1 MKFHILVVE
10 DNADLRDS
18 IVETLQA
25 HGHHVLAVECAEEV
39 AETRLPAT
47 FDLMIADVGLP
58 GEDGISLSR
67 RIRLTHPNIGI
78 IMLTA
83 RVSQADRLAGY
94 ECGADIYLTKPAS
107 QQELLA
113 AIHVLMRRVI
123 PAETSAQSLLLDI
136 KTFTLSKGQATVK
149 LTAREVTL
157 LLAFLRA
164 SDHRL
169 ESWQIIE
176 ILELDELADP
186 KASAEVQIVR
196 LRKKINEVLQDAAS
210 SIQSLRGWGYQ
221 LGVTINIL

>member
-25 HGHHVLAVECAEEV
+25 HGHHVHAVECAEEV
-39 AETRLPAT
+39 AETHLPAT

-113 AIHVLMRRVI
+113 AINVLMRRVI
-123 PAETSAQSLLLDI
+123 PAETSVQSLLLDI
-136 KTFTLSKGQATVK
+136 KTFTLSKGQAAVK

-157 LLAFLRA
+157 LLAFIRA

-196 LRKKINEVLQDAAS
+196 LRKKINEVLQDATG

>member
-25 HGHHVLAVECAEEV
+25 HGHHVHAVECAEEV

-136 KTFTLSKGQATVK
+136 KTFTLSKGQAAAK

-196 LRKKINEVLQDAAS
+196 LRKKINEVLQDAAGA
-210 SIQSLRGWGYQ
+210 IQSLRGWGYQ